1 MVRDQLHARSRHLGI
16 VTTVV
21 GAVLILGAALTGSA
35 AERVVLAEHFTK
47 LY

>member
-1 MVRDQLHARSRHLGI
+1 MVPDQSHSTSRHPGI
-16 VTTVV
+16 VITLV
-21 GAVLILGAALTGSA
+21 GTALILGSALIGSA